1 MEERI
6 KKITKEKCEEWAKN
20 PTKNPLPGGKEITKT
35 GKVYKNIAER
45 CARFG
50 IVPIDRNT
58 DTDRDS
64 DSDKGKN
71 VNKKTFPN
79 KIGDYVFPKSK
90 ETWNGSQVQSEI
102 ENVFNGMKEISA
114 IPDDFFK
121 DLKDL
126 VKICKLALSVD
137 YLIPDDKREYINEFV
152 DYSENII
159 DNKITVSVSIDL
171 KDNSLNNLITD
182 AEYVITILALYGN
195 IPEGTLANKNYKT
208 INSTIKYYKFYEK
221 YDNLKGY
228 KLQLTKIDS
237 ITAINNNEDKL
248 KVLNTLYQQIQEM
261 IEHFSKLDNLRNKSD
276 SLSISDSKS
285 RKLPSSISIRK
296 HITKLP
302 KQKKLIEIQQE
313 YRNPETGQIE
323 LVKRMKPD
331 PNEPDEFI
339 ERIFESE
346 PDTGRS
352 KFNSHRKLSNVS
364 DFKYPEANEFTKLTP
379 KKRTQIL
386 QELRATCSYMK
397 DSITG
402 KRFDRMNKKNLQLII
417 KIGKN
422 PGQQRCYY
430 ARNIYKLWQKSNKE
444 NVPFVDPETKQ
455 KITEEEKAD
464 IMKKIRYINPKAI
477 NPELKSNLKIDPYLK
492 LIIEQSNLYSN
503 FYTIKLEYIINNN
516 SYVSII
522 QDLGVMP
529 ANLEIDDVN
538 GAANMTS
545 AAVSASLQELFEK
558 GRLMVSNFAPFV
570 CCRIHLRKSLE
581 YWITPANDKPLIK
594 GINIERWNK
603 FAEEIYSLL

>member
-20 PTKNPLPGGKEITKT
+20 PTKNPLPGGKEITKN
-35 GKVYKNIAER
+35 GPVYKKLAER

-50 IVPIDRNT
+50 IVPKDT

-64 DSDKGKN
+64 DSDTGKDI
-71 VNKKTFPN
+71 NKKTFPN

-102 ENVFNGMKEISA
+102 EKVFNGMKEISA

-152 DYSENII
+152 NYSENII
-159 DNKITVSVSIDL
+159 DNNITVSIDFQN
-171 KDNSLNNLITD
+171 NSLRSLIID
-182 AEYVITILALYGN
+182 AKYVIRILSVYGN
-195 IPEGTLANKNYKT
+195 IPDRTLANENYKT
-208 INSTIKYYKFYEK
+208 INNRVKYYKFYEK

-228 KLQLTKIDS
+228 KLHLTKVS
-237 ITAINNNEDKL
+237 RAIAYDNSEESL
-248 KVLNTLYQQIQEM
+248 QLLNKLYQQIQEM
-261 IEHFSKLDNLRNKSD
+261 IEHFSKLSNVKNNSD
-276 SLSISDSKS
+276 SLETISNSKS
-285 RKLPSSISIRK
+285 RSLPASISIRK
-296 HITKLP
+296 NITRLLKP
-302 KQKKLIEIQQE
+302 KKLVEVEEE
-313 YRNPETGQIE
+313 YRNPRTREIE
-323 LVKRMKPD
+323 LVKKMKPD

-430 ARNIYKLWQKSNKE
+430 ARNIYKLWQKNNKE

-455 KITEEEKAD
+455 KITQEEKAD
-464 IMKKIRYINPKAI
+464 IMKKIRYINPKLM
-477 NPELKSNLKIDPYLK
+477 NPELKSNLKVDPYLK
-492 LIIEQSNLYSN
+492 LIIEQSNLYPN
-503 FYTIKLEYIINNN
+503 FYTIQTKYIINNN
-516 SYVSII
+516 SYVSLI
-522 QDLGVMP
+522 QDLGSMP

-538 GAANMTS
+538 GSANMTS
-545 AAVSASLQELFEK
+545 SAIAASLQELFEK

-570 CCRIHLRKSLE
+570 CCRMHLSKSLE
-581 YWITPANDKPLIK
+581 YWTTPANDKPLIK